1 MNRLIKILA
10 AIIVI
15 VALLVFVD
23 NASSTDPNQA
33 PNPPKQDPNQAP
45 KAPARTLSKEIVAR
59 GTVIEIT
66 DKNGKLSEV
75 KLLVNRTIIYQI
87 TLNAK
92 GKELG
97 RKMAGKF
104 VRVIGT
110 PDIKGATKWLTIRD
124 YNTVR
129 LPPAKKPA

>member
-1 MNRLIKILA
+1 MNRLLKILA
-10 AIIVI
+10 VI
-15 VALLVFVD
+15 LVIFTLLVFV
-23 NASSTDPNQA
+23 NSARSADPNQPQNA
-33 PNPPKQDPNQAP
+33 PKQDPNKTP
-45 KAPARTLSKEIVAR
+45 KAPPKEKEIVAR

-66 DKNGKLSEV
+66 DKNSKLSEV
-75 KLLVNRTIIYQI
+75 KLLVNKTLIYQI
-87 TLNAK
+87 TLNVK

-110 PDIKGATKWLTIRD
+110 PDTKGTTKWLTIRD

-129 LPPAKKPA
+129 QPPAKKPA

>member
-23 NASSTDPNQA
+23 NASSTDSNQT
-33 PNPPKQDPNQAP
+33 PNPPKQDPNKTP
-45 KAPARTLSKEIVAR
+45 KTPAKEIVAR

-66 DKNGKLSEV
+66 DRNGKLSEV
-75 KLLVNRTIIYQI
+75 KLLVNRTLIYQI
-87 TLNAK
+87 TLNVK

-110 PDIKGATKWLTIRD
+110 PDIKGSTKWLTIRD

-129 LPPAKKPA
+129 QPPAKKPA

>member
-1 MNRLIKILA
+1 MNRLLKILA

-15 VALLVFVD
+15 FTLLAFVD
-23 NASSTDPNQA
+23 SACSTDSNQ
-33 PNPPKQDPNQAP
+33 PPKTPKQNPNTTP
-45 KAPARTLSKEIVAR
+45 KVPAKEKEIVTR
-59 GTVIEIT
+59 GTVIGIT

-75 KLLVNRTIIYQI
+75 KLLVNRTMIYQI

-97 RKMAGKF
+97 RKMTGKF

-110 PDIKGATKWLTIRD
+110 PNTKGTVTWLTIRD

-129 LPPAKKPA
+129 QPPAKKPA

>member
-1 MNRLIKILA
+1 MNRLTKILA

-15 VALLVFVD
+15 VALLVFADSACPVE
-23 NASSTDPNQA
+23 PNQP
-33 PNPPKQDPNQAP
+33 PNPPKQDPNQTP
-45 KAPARTLSKEIVAR
+45 NIPAKEIVAR

-66 DKNGKLSEV
+66 DRNGKLSEV
-75 KLLVNRTIIYQI
+75 KLLVNRTMIYQI
-87 TLNAK
+87 TLNIK

-110 PDIKGATKWLTIRD
+110 PDIKGSTKWLTIRD

>member
-23 NASSTDPNQA
+23 NASSTDPNQP
-33 PNPPKQDPNQAP
+33 PNPPKQDPNHTP
-45 KAPARTLSKEIVAR
+45 NTPAKEIVAR

-66 DKNGKLSEV
+66 DRNGKLSEV
-75 KLLVNRTIIYQI
+75 KLLVNRTMIYQI
-87 TLNAK
+87 TLNVK

-110 PDIKGATKWLTIRD
+110 PDIKGSTKWLTIRD
-124 YNTVR
+124 YDTVR